1 MTKCHYCKRLIKEL
15 PFKCSFCGKYYCP
28 EHRLPEKHKCRG
40 LKEYKKQRHEKSE
53 KHRRSWD
60 YIGGKIDGIRKKEED
75 EQVKVIAK
83 KKTILRRITN
93 FIKYKLLPK
102 SIQNWMRRSPKYL
115 IQNIAF
121 LTIYGLIALMI
132 YQNIE
137 TINTIINI
145 PLIKLGSLL
154 LFIITFLFIKRIY
167 WTLKSIEYLYNKQ
180 ITTNQRIILLTALV
194 ILTAYIY
201 NNQETYRPLIAGY
214 NTSIEYE
221 KFNPLIINI
230 SEIGEKVSGLTAG
243 EPENMNKDTYNI
255 ELLVFRETNKIRRN
269 HGQRELIWDPLLVD
283 IARQHSL
290 EMVKNKYFSHF
301 NIEGEGPTERAE
313 ERGYETITRK
323 GYVYQVGIGENIGI
337 MPKGN
342 VEGYGK

>member
-1 MTKCHYCKRLIKEL
+1 M
-15 PFKCSFCGKYYCP
+15 
-28 EHRLPEKHKCRG
+28 
-40 LKEYKKQRHEKSE
+40 
-53 KHRRSWD
+53 
-60 YIGGKIDGIRKKEED
+60 GGKINGIRKKEED
-75 EQVKVIAK
+75 KQINVITK
-83 KKTILRRITN
+83 KKNILRRITN
-93 FIKYKLLPK
+93 FIKYKLIPRN
-102 SIQNWMRRSPKYL
+102 IRNWIRRSPKYL
-115 IQNIAF
+115 IQNILF

-137 TINTIINI
+137 LINTIIDI

-167 WTLKSIEYLYNKQ
+167 WTLKSIGYLYNKQ
-180 ITTNQRIILLTALV
+180 ITTNQRIILLIILV
-194 ILTAYIY
+194 VLTVYIY
-201 NNQETYRPLIAGY
+201 NNQKTYIPQIAGY

-230 SEIGEKVSGLTAG
+230 SEIGEKVSEWAAG
-243 EPENMNKDTYNI
+243 EPENMNRDTYNI

-269 HGQRELIWDPLLVD
+269 YGQKELIWDPLLAD

-290 EMVKNKYFSHF
+290 EMAKTGHFSHF
-301 NIEGEGPTERAE
+301 NIEGEDPTERAE

-323 GYVYQVGIGENIGI
+323 GYVYEIGIGENIGL

-342 VEGYGK
+342 VEGYGQISSNQDVAEAMINSWMNSLGHQANILNGEYEFIGVGVVYDPKEEYYYLTQDFK